1 MLSEMQAKAVD
12 EFEKNILLL
21 ARAGTG
27 KTYTVAQKIV
37 KAENLGINADEI
49 LCLTFTVKAAEELK
63 ADILAYCGDF
73 RPEVYTIHG
82 FCYRLMREYGRKT
95 GRFSDKQIA
104 DEIDEGEIIKSI
116 LNEYIASGE
125 YKTPDG
131 VVPVRTKDL
140 VKAVSMIKHRRAEA
154 GFGYFSP
161 TGYGTTINSLIVGS
175 DEFRGC
181 FSVKS
186 KAVKYTDENLI
197 SFLKKKGAEFMER
210 YRFRLDASD
219 LCDFDDLIFCAREA
233 IRDINFKK
241 PVYKLIIVDEMQD
254 TSYFEYEIARSFFPR
269 AEVMLCGDEFQT
281 IYGWRGSKPFEIID
295 DFRKNFGAVTVNLEK
310 NRRSSPVLS
319 YASSY
324 YLNSAFN
331 ANIPLEKPCGE
342 ISDDE
347 KIEIIACDGI
357 KGEAKTIFEK
367 ISGFRGEAKDVC
379 VMARS
384 NRYIADL
391 YRELQEINADLPK
404 EKRLEFFTADT
415 HFQFYKKPIIKDVLA
430 FLRLIANPDDEASFL
445 RLAEKCASGVT
456 CEMIAAIN
464 DYSSVGLSAGQFLI
478 DETYLYGDYY
488 APLLNAYE
496 KGEIVVYDLET
507 TGLDL
512 DSDEAI
518 QISAVKTG
526 KNGVTET
533 FDRFIIPAIPI
544 KQSALSVH
552 GYNEEYI
559 TSHGGKPAKEVL
571 SDFCDFAKNCV
582 IVGHNS
588 SSFDDIILERELK
601 ANSLKKTFCN
611 RYDTLKIASLLKP
624 QTSDYK
630 LSTLC
635 ENFGIVNE
643 RAHDAFSDVSATEKV
658 LGVFI
663 KNYLLKSA
671 AARKNITER
680 FSPVFRDFYEF
691 IKKLRTYLYDN
702 DLLSLVK
709 SAAEKLGVN
718 SEKQGS
724 QNKESIND
732 FYRTFKSYID
742 KSAPISSLTAFLR
755 DVSLSGSQM
764 DVLVKK
770 FNKVPLVTVHQSK
783 GCEFK
788 EVILSGAGENEF
800 PSYGA
805 VASGNEEEEKRVFYV
820 AITRAKEKLVITYPK
835 YKTFYDVSYKR
846 HPSPYLAYLPEGAL
860 NRI

>member
-1 MLSEMQAKAVD
+1 MQAKAVD
-12 EFEKNILLL
+12 EFDKNVLLL

-37 KAENLGINADEI
+37 KAEKKGISADEI

-63 ADILAYCGDF
+63 SDILAYCGDF

-82 FCYRLMREYGRKT
+82 FCYKLMREYGRKT

-131 VVPVRTKDL
+131 IVPVKTKDL
-140 VKAVSMIKHRRAEA
+140 VKAVSMIKHRRAED
-154 GFGYFSP
+154 GFDYFSP
-161 TGYGTTINSLIVGS
+161 TGYGTAINSLISGS
-175 DEFRGC
+175 EEFRAC
-181 FSVKS
+181 FAVKT
-186 KAVKYTDENLI
+186 KAVKYTDENLV
-197 SFLKKKGAEFMER
+197 SFLKKKGAEFMEK
-210 YRFRLDASD
+210 YRFRLDASK
-219 LCDFDDLIFCAREA
+219 LCDFDDLIFCARAA
-233 IRDINFKK
+233 IKDINFKK

-254 TSYFEYEIARSFFPR
+254 TSYFEYEIARSFFDNST
-269 AEVMLCGDEFQT
+269 VMLCGDEFQT
-281 IYGWRGSKPFEIID
+281 IYGWRGSRPFEIID
-295 DFRKNFGAVTVNLEK
+295 DFKKNYGAVTVNLEK
-310 NRRSSPVLS
+310 NRRSSPTLA
-319 YASSY
+319 YASAY
-324 YLNSAFN
+324 YLNAAFN
-331 ANIPLEKPCGE
+331 ANVPVEKPCGE

-347 KIEIIACDGI
+347 KIEVIACDET
-357 KGEAKTIFEK
+357 KGEAETIFKK
-367 ISGFRGEAKDVC
+367 ISEFNGEAKDVC

-384 NRYIADL
+384 NRYIADI
-391 YRELQEINADLPK
+391 YRALQEINRELPA
-404 EKRLEFFTADT
+404 EKRIDFFTADT

-430 FLRLIANPDDEASFL
+430 FLKLIVNPDDEASFL

-464 DYSSVGLSAGQFLI
+464 DYSSVGLSAGQFLS

-488 APLLNAYE
+488 KPLLNAYE
-496 KGEIVVYDLET
+496 CGSVVVYDLET

-512 DSDEAI
+512 DTDEAI

-526 KNGVTET
+526 KNGTTET
-533 FDRFIIPAIPI
+533 FDRFIVPEIPI

-552 GYNEEYI
+552 GYDEEYI
-559 TSHGGKPAKEVL
+559 ASHGGKPAKEVL
-571 SDFCDFAKNCV
+571 KDFCEFAKGCV

-588 SSFDDIILERELK
+588 SSFDDIVLERELK
-601 ANSLKKTFCN
+601 ANFLPNNFPH

-624 QTSDYK
+624 QSNDYK

-635 ENFGIVNE
+635 EIFGIVNE
-643 RAHDAFSDVSATEKV
+643 RAHDAFSDVTATEKV

-671 AARKNITER
+671 EARKNITER
-680 FSPVFRDFYEF
+680 FSPVFRDFYEL
-691 IKKLRTYLYDN
+691 IKKLRAFLCDN

-709 SAAEKLGVN
+709 SSAEKLGVQN
-718 SEKQGS
+718 EKQGS
-724 QNKESIND
+724 QNRESIND
-732 FYRTFKSYID
+732 FYRTLKSYID
-742 KSAPISSLTAFLR
+742 KNAPISSLTAFLH

-788 EVILSGAGENEF
+788 EVILAGAGEKEF

-835 YKTFYDVSYKR
+835 YKTFSNVSYR
-846 HPSPYLAYLPEGAL
+846 RSPSPYLAFLPEEAV